1 MKDTIMNKCIRQS
14 RLIILVLI
22 FIVLNSWFI
31 YENDPQW
38 IVTSIISL
46 ICFLI
51 SFPSS
56 KLSKLMIKKGDK
68 IKNKIYNFL
77 YYAFLLPIIF
87 LLVLLATIIILSLIF
102 EYVIPVEALSLG
114 AALIIAFSGI
124 GLFTCILVPYF
135 QTLIILILRK
145 INKDK

>member
-1 MKDTIMNKCIRQS
+1 MNKCIKQS

-114 AALIIAFSGI
+114 VALIIAFSGI